1 MGNCSSL
8 ESMSEKRESIQ
19 QALKNAARLSLCLYN
34 LSTHNS
40 EQALGKVC
48 SAVSRVRC
56 EDSPL

>member
-19 QALKNAARLSLCLYN
+19 QALKNAARLSLCLYI
-34 LSTHNS
+34 LSTHDG
-40 EQALGKVC
+40 EQALGKTC
-48 SAVSRVRC
+48 SSLSKARC